1 MPHHD
6 PNRPALVVAHPG
18 MVTLAIM
25 AATIMQVLDI
35 TIANVALPHMQGSL
49 SASQDQI
56 TWVLTSYIIAAA
68 IMTPATGWIAD
79 RLGRKRLFLFST
91 VGFSLASLLC
101 GQAAS
106 LEEMVAWRFFQG
118 LMGAPLVP
126 LSQAVLLDI
135 NPQTR
140 HGQAMAVWGA
150 GIMIAPILGP
160 VLGGWLTENWSW
172 RWVFYIN
179 LPIGLFAFTAL
190 AVFLAE
196 GPLRR
201 RRFDLFGFLALSLAL
216 GALQMMLDRG
226 ERLDWLASTEI
237 RAELLLAVSALWV
250 FLVHSATHPAPFVT
264 PALLRDRTF
273 ALSLTL
279 SFLVGLN
286 LFSTIALLPPMLQ
299 NLMDYPVIVA
309 GLVLAPRGFG
319 MMVTMMAAGRLMHR
333 VDPRILIFAGLVLT
347 LLAVRMMAG
356 FSLAMDWKPV
366 AVTGLIQGLGLGFV
380 FSPLSAI
387 AFVTLPVVHRT
398 EAAALYSL
406 LRNLG
411 SALGISVF
419 VTMLTRSTQAAHS
432 ALAGFVTPFARAFDG
447 PPLVRALE
455 VPGNP
460 ALALLNGEVTRQAAM
475 VAYTDVF
482 MLMSW
487 VGLVALP
494 LVPLLRVRALGP
506 ASRGRVEREIA
517 DAALGETAGGP
528 A

>member
-1 MPHHD
+1 MPEHD
-6 PNRPALVVAHPG
+6 PTRAALVVTHPR

-68 IMTPATGWIAD
+68 IMTPATGWISE
-79 RLGRKRLFLFST
+79 RLGRKRLFLLSAA
-91 VGFSLASLLC
+91 GFSLASLLC

-106 LEEMVAWRFFQG
+106 LEEMVAWRFLQG
-118 LMGAPLVP
+118 LLGAPLVP

-135 NPQTR
+135 NPQSR
-140 HGQAMAVWGA
+140 HGPAMAVWGA

-190 AVFLAE
+190 AVFLVE
-196 GPLRR
+196 SPLRR

-216 GALQMMLDRG
+216 GSLQMMLDRG

-237 RAELLLAVSALWV
+237 RAELLLAVSALWA
-250 FLVHSATHPAPFVT
+250 FFIHSATHPAPFVT
-264 PALLRDRTF
+264 PSLLRDRTF
-273 ALSLTL
+273 AFSLLL

-299 NLMDYPVIVA
+299 NLMDYPVIIA

-319 MMVTMMAAGRLMHR
+319 MMLTMMAAGRLMHR
-333 VDPRILIFAGLVLT
+333 VDPRLLIFIGLTLT

-356 FSLAMDWKPV
+356 FSLEMDWRPV
-366 AVTGLIQGLGLGFV
+366 AFTGLIQGLGLGFV

-387 AFVTLPVVHRT
+387 AFVTLPVAHRT

-411 SALGISVF
+411 SALGISIF
-419 VTMLTRSTQAAHS
+419 VTILTRSTQSAHDV
-432 ALAGFVTPFARAFDG
+432 LAGFITPFARAFDG
-447 PPLVRALE
+447 PPLVRTLE
-455 VPGNP
+455 YPGNP
-460 ALALLNGEVTRQAAM
+460 VLELLNGEVTRQAAM

-487 VGLVALP
+487 VGLLALP
-494 LVPLLRVRALGP
+494 LVLMLRTRPLGP
-506 ASRGRVEREIA
+506 APTERIEREIA
-517 DAALGETAGGP
+517 EAAFTDTAGGP